1 MNTNNLKRFAKEA
14 RIKLLD
20 QVGRKLEFVLTHD
33 TAELRGKQKEI
44 EQLKK
49 KIAEQGKE
57 QVIEMVAYTWFNRL
71 MALRFNAFAP
81 SPPDDTG
88 PLGPRRHTARC

>member
-20 QVGRKLEFVLTHD
+20 QIGRKLAFVLSAD
-33 TAELRGKQKEI
+33 TAELRGKQREI

-49 KIAEQGKE
+49 NHKIKYMMQISYPMKLEL
-57 QVIEMVAYTWFNRL
+57 VTYW
-71 MALRFNAFAP
+71 
-81 SPPDDTG
+81 
-88 PLGPRRHTARC
+88 

>member
-33 TAELRGKQKEI
+33 TAELRGKQK
-44 EQLKK
+44 
-49 KIAEQGKE
+49 
-57 QVIEMVAYTWFNRL
+57 
-71 MALRFNAFAP
+71 
-81 SPPDDTG
+81 
-88 PLGPRRHTARC
+88 

>member
-33 TAELRGKQKEI
+33 TAELRGKQKEA

-57 QVIEMVAYTWFNRL
+57 QVIDME
-71 MALRFNAFAP
+71 
-81 SPPDDTG
+81 
-88 PLGPRRHTARC
+88 LGGVEDRNHQDGHQVVGDSECSQENL